1 MAFQLQCLILFFN
14 NHIPIHFN
22 IWKLIELSEDLI
34 LYHRYKIN
42 KITQLLLSLSNF
54 IFFKEQ
60 NLIDRIKK
68 HTNMSFSRF
77 LRERKRLKGQLK

>member
-1 MAFQLQCLILFFN
+1 MAFQLQCLILSFRN
-14 NHIPIHFN
+14 YIPIQFN
-22 IWKLIELSEDLI
+22 IWKLIELTT
-34 LYHRYKIN
+34 YHRYKIN